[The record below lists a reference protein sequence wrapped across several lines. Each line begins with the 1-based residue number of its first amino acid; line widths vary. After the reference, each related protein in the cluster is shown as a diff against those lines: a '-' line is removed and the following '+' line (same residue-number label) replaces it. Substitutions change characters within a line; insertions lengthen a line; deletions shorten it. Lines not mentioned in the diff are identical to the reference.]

1 MFYQLRYIQLPVVNS
16 PFSTTLPIFPCSEF
30 CQTIIS
36 KLLLE
41 IEKATIQFA

>member
-1 MFYQLRYIQLPVVNS
+1 MFYQLRYTRLPVVNS
-16 PFSTTLPIFPCSEF
+16 PFSTTLPIFRCSEF
-30 CQTIIS
+30 HPTIIS